1 MEVDDI
7 ILEPVTETMHTD
19 EELFNVIATKPNGD
33 SLCLTN
39 EPLRLDIVNQA
50 LNLILAETDKGK
62 TGILDVRHY
71 FDTPIAKTVFIVCT
85 RTYDVIVKPY
95 YFSFGVHE
103 YKAKL
108 SKEFNADSVFELQ
121 LSNIH
126 LEGEDKELIIKNAGH
141 KVQEGVTIDVETI
154 TEDTVVYDLLVLKA
168 HASSRHIKLGLV
180 KQFLEDLYK
189 DEIATIASTDVS
201 RISDNRTVV
210 LKENGKILPSIL
222 FLSNKHK
229 YNLD

>member
-33 SLCLTN
+33 SLCLTT

-50 LNLILAETDKGK
+50 LNLILAKTDKGK

-85 RTYDVIVKPY
+85 RTYDIVVKPY
-95 YFSFGVHE
+95 YFSLGVHE
-103 YKAKL
+103 YKDKL
-108 SKEFNADSVFELQ
+108 IKEFNADSVFELQ

-126 LEGEDKELIIKNAGH
+126 LEGKDKELIIKNTGH
-141 KVQEGVTIDVETI
+141 KVQEDVDIDLDNL
-154 TEDTVVYDLLVLKA
+154 TEDTIIYDLLMLKVKD
-168 HASSRHIKLGLV
+168 SSRYMKLGLA
-180 KQFLEDLYK
+180 KQFLEGLDK
-189 DEIATIASTDVS
+189 DEIATIASTDAS

-210 LKENGKILPSIL
+210 LKENQRILASSLIR
-222 FLSNKHK
+222 
-229 YNLD
+229 